1 MNAALTELQEA
12 LPAEAVDLTD
22 DARFRASL
30 DNLRYSR
37 LPAAVI
43 RPLDED
49 MVGTVL
55 VIANRH
61 RIPVVPR
68 GAGSATTGATTP
80 AEGGWVIDLSAW
92 KNLHIDADS
101 MIAYAQPG
109 VTVEELDRA
118 AREHGLFYPPDPGS
132 KKHATLGGTL
142 ACNAGGLRGAKYGV
156 TRDYVLSLEGCLP
169 TGEFVRWGAPLRKF
183 VAGYNLRDLW
193 IGSEGTLGV
202 ITGAAVRLLPAPT
215 EQATALLAFASGT
228 AALEGVRRILRTRRI
243 PSILEF
249 LDRPS
254 VRGAVS
260 FWKKTAPAKL
270 ASLPLYIRENSP
282 PLLLIECDGNE
293 GRARAD
299 LDILIESV
307 SGLAE
312 DITISKSPAEAE
324 DLWAVRRGCSQAM
337 FELGDTKLNE
347 DVVVPLDMQEPL
359 LNFVRQ
365 TEREID
371 LPMPVFGHAA
381 DGNFHVHILYYAAD
395 TDAAKRAADGIRRLM
410 EFVVENGGAISG
422 EHGIGLAKTPFLP
435 LQLGEAEIAAMRRIK
450 AALDPKNILNPGKL
464 WDQFEIWNH
473 PRTAIRLPWDH

>member
-1 MNAALTELQEA
+1 MNDALNELRNA
-12 LPAEAVDLTD
+12 LPPEAVDLTD
-22 DARFRASL
+22 DGRFRASL
-30 DNLRYSR
+30 DNLRFSR
-37 LPAAVI
+37 LPQAVI
-43 RPLDED
+43 RPSDEE
-49 MVGTVL
+49 MVSTVL
-55 VIANRH
+55 VLANRH
-61 RIPVVPR
+61 RVPVLAR

-80 AEGGWVIDLSAW
+80 AENGWVIDLSAW

-118 AREHGLFYPPDPGS
+118 ARAHGLFYPPDPGS

-142 ACNAGGLRGAKYGV
+142 SCNAGGLRGAKYGV

-169 TGEFVRWGAPLRKF
+169 TGEFVRWAAPLRKF

-193 IGSEGTLGV
+193 IGAEGTLGV

-254 VRGAVS
+254 VRGTLA

-270 ASLPLYIRENSP
+270 DALPLYIRENSP
-282 PLLLIECDGNE
+282 PLLLVECDGAE

-299 LDILIESV
+299 LDILIEAV

-312 DITISKSPAEAE
+312 DITVSATPEEAE
-324 DLWAVRRGCSQAM
+324 NLWAVRRGCSQAM

-347 DVVVPLDMQEPL
+347 DVVVPLDIQEPL

-365 TEREID
+365 TEREIA

-381 DGNFHVHILYYAAD
+381 DGNFHVHILYTAAD
-395 TDAAKRAADGIRRLM
+395 TDAAKRAAEGIRRLM

-435 LQLGEAEIAAMRRIK
+435 LQLSEAEIGAMRRIK
-450 AALDPKNILNPGKL
+450 AALDPNNILNPGKL
-464 WDQFEIWNH
+464 WEPFEVWNH
-473 PRTAIRLPWDH
+473 PRTSVRLPWDH